1 MRYTKLP
8 PVCLDPG
15 ADTEAVDNPE
25 GIVLMRGGVGREGT
39 VLVLELENLRV
50 KINKHQAF
58 HGKWKN
64 YFLKSCLYII
74 DFNLLNTKTEINND
88 FCHNKG
94 LVSKEIY
101 FLSYGCTNL

>member
-1 MRYTKLP
+1 M
-8 PVCLDPG
+8 
-15 ADTEAVDNPE
+15 EI
-25 GIVLMRGGVGREGT
+25 IVGGFPAYCNENT
-39 VLVLELENLRV
+39 FVLNNVISFVAYKMYKYKMKCRVLRV

-74 DFNLLNTKTEINND
+74 EFNLLHTKSLINND
-88 FCHNKG
+88 FCNTMG